1 MVVQGGDTPAFVLLL
16 FWGWGCLG
24 GVFLLD
30 SFITVMV
37 IFTPKMLS
45 TKLKHYGCFFCFFF
59 VFFQGCTKA
68 QGNYWARDRIEVIA
82 TSLHHSHRHTR
93 PEPHLQP
100 MLPLVATPD
109 P

>member
-24 GVFLLD
+24 GGVFVG
-30 SFITVMV
+30 FIYYCHDNFYSKNVEYQIKTLWVL
-37 IFTPKMLS
+37 FLF
-45 TKLKHYGCFFCFFF
+45 L
-59 VFFQGCTKA
+59 FFQGCTKA
-68 QGNYWARDRIEVIA
+68 QGNYWARDKIEVIA

-93 PEPHLQP
+93 PEPHLPP